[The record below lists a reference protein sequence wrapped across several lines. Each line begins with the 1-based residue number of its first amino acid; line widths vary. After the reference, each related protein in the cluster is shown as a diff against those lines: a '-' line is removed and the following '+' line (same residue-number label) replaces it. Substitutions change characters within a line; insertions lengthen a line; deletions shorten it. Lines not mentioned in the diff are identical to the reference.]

1 MQKPYTPSEKI
12 LRNYADVLV
21 NFALGGGTG
30 IKKGETVL
38 LSGPESAKPLFVAIR
53 NAIIDAGGHAIAQY
67 APDFENAKDSMA
79 RYFYEKAQD
88 HQLDWFPEKYVRG
101 LVDSIDHSVH
111 IIAEANKKELEGVDA
126 KKIMRRGIAW
136 KKFRD
141 WEGEKE
147 LKGKF
152 TWTLALYGTPAM
164 AKEAGLS
171 EKAYWDEIIKACFLD
186 KKNPIQ
192 EWKNVYKD
200 IEKYRARLNKLAPKT
215 DKLHVKGQDADLWI
229 TLGEKRQ
236 WLAGS
241 GRNIPSFEIFTSPD
255 WRGTNG
261 WIRFNQPLYRYGAK
275 ITGIQLWWKNGK
287 VVKATAKTNEKLLKQ
302 MIATKDADK
311 MGEYSLTDK
320 RHSRITKFMAET
332 LFDENI
338 GGPQGNTHLAVGMSY
353 KDTFTGNLKTFTKK
367 QAEKLGYNDSSVHT
381 DIISTTK
388 RTVTAHL
395 KDGSTKVIYDNGQF
409 VL

>member
-1 MQKPYTPSEKI
+1 MSTYTPNERI

-21 NFALGGGTG
+21 NFALGGGKG
-30 IKKGETVL
+30 IKKGEVVHITA
-38 LSGPESAKPLFVAIR
+38 SESAKPLFIAVR
-53 NAIIDAGGHAIAQY
+53 NAVIDAGGHAILQY
-67 APDFENAKDSMA
+67 APDSVDPKESMA
-79 RYFYEKAQD
+79 RYFYQNAKDE
-88 HQLDWFPEKYVRG
+88 QLDWFPKKYTRG
-101 LVDSIDHSVH
+101 LVDEIDHVVH
-111 IIAEANKKELEGVDA
+111 LISEANKKELEGIDP

-136 KKFRD
+136 KPFRD
-141 WEGEKE
+141 WENEKE
-147 LKGKF
+147 HQGKF
-152 TWTLALYGTPAM
+152 TWTIALYGTPAM

-171 EKAYWDEIIKACFLD
+171 EKAYWDEIVKACFLD

-200 IEKYRARLNKLAPKT
+200 IEKYRSRLNKLSPNI
-215 DKLHVKGQDADLWI
+215 DKLHVEGADADLWI

-275 ITGIQLWWKNGK
+275 ITGIQLWWKNGR
-287 VVKATAKTNEKLLKQ
+287 VVKASAKTNEKLLKE

-311 MGEYSLTDK
+311 MGEYSLTDS

-332 LFDENI
+332 LFDENM

-353 KDTFTGNLKTFTKK
+353 KDTFAGDVSKLSKA
-367 QAEKLGYNDSSVHT
+367 QAEKLGFNDSSVHT

-395 KDGSTKVIYDNGQF
+395 KDGTQKVIYDNGQF